1 MIKLY
6 NKNIYIFSNMAM
18 DIRFTLTTT
27 FEELL
32 KYANQITNAD
42 N

>member
-6 NKNIYIFSNMAM
+6 NQNIYILAM